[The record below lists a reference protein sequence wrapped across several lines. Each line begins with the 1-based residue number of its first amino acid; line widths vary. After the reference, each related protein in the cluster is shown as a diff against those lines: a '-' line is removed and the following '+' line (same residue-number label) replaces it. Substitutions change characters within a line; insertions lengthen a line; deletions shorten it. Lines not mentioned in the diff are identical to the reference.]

1 MHAIGHIELGNYEKA
16 AQDLNRSFALYV
28 KEPFNVS
35 KIKLN
40 NSKVKNKNEIVARMF
55 FYSLFV
61 RKKG

>member
-40 NSKVKNKNEIVARMF
+40 NKVKNKNEILARMK
-55 FYSLFV
+55 SFV

>member
-40 NSKVKNKNEIVARMF
+40 NKVKNKHEILARMF

-61 RKKG
+61 RQKG